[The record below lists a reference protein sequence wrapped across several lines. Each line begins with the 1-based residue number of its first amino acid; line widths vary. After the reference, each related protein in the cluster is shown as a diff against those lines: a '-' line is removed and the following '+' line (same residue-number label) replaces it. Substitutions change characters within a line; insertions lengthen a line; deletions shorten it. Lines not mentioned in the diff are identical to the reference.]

1 MTDAELMQQAED
13 AALDEPLDV
22 RNMEPTIGA
31 YLQAFF
37 DRSKQYRHPGE
48 FGDEPSNEQKE
59 AFKRGGR

>member
-1 MTDAELMQQAED
+1 MTAAELLQQAED
-13 AALDEPLDV
+13 AALDELDV
-22 RNMEPTIGA
+22 RNIEPTIGSF
-31 YLQAFF
+31 LQAFF